1 VGRQGGDDVDQHAR
15 GRVHDQPEAL
25 GHEVVVADPKWIGT
39 RASAGSVIQPY
50 QATPIIAS
58 RSTPPITAARALT
71 ASALVRAVVFDGLG
85 LDHPA
90 VRTLLARPAWEGG
103 GGWVAAA
110 LSGPDGRE
118 MRVSLS
124 RAGVCQG
131 CVRPR
136 CA

>member
-1 VGRQGGDDVDQHAR
+1 MSAGRDSFGLTRPSRTWCG
-15 GRVHDQPEAL
+15 
-25 GHEVVVADPKWIGT
+25 IGT

-50 QATPIIAS
+50 QDTPIIAI
-58 RSTPPITAARALT
+58 RAYLCRTEITRGAVIAADPAHWNVA

-85 LDHPA
+85 LDHPV

-103 GGWVAAA
+103 GGLGGGGSQRTRWM
-110 LSGPDGRE
+110 E
-118 MRVSLS
+118 TRVSLS

>member
-1 VGRQGGDDVDQHAR
+1 MIRAYLCRTEITR
-15 GRVHDQPEAL
+15 GAVIA
-25 GHEVVVADPKWIGT
+25 ADPAHWNVA
-39 RASAGSVIQPY
+39 ASAP
-50 QATPIIAS
+50 
-58 RSTPPITAARALT
+58 
-71 ASALVRAVVFDGLG
+71 VRAVVFDGLG

-90 VRTLLARPAWEGG
+90 ARTLLARPAWEGG

-110 LSGPDGRE
+110 LSGPDGME
-118 MRVSLS
+118 TRVSLS